1 MRNIQ
6 ELAKES
12 IGIEADAIRSLVDRI
27 DDTFEKAVDAIY
39 QTKGKVIVTGVG
51 KSGLISKKIA
61 ATFSSTGTPSIF
73 LHPTDAAHGDL
84 GAIERSDL
92 ILALSKSGNT
102 SELINIMPSIKR
114 FGNTLIAIVGNM
126 NSQLAETADIALD
139 GSVAREAC
147 PLDLAPTASTT
158 VALVIGDVLAVALI
172 EKRGFS
178 IADFSLFHPSGTLG
192 KKLLY
197 RISDIMHK
205 GKEIPIVN
213 LNTDI
218 GNLIYEIS
226 SKGLGVT
233 IIIDEKGKIAGIIT
247 DGDLRRMIEHNI
259 NNLSALTAKNMLTGL
274 PKTISKD
281 KMAIEAANIME
292 KYKITC
298 LVVAEN
304 NLPIGIIHMH
314 DLLSAGII

>member
-1 MRNIQ
+1 MKNIQ
-6 ELAKES
+6 ELVKKS
-12 IGIEADAIRSLVDRI
+12 IGIEADAISALVNRV

-39 QTKGKVIVTGVG
+39 RTKGKVIVTGVG
-51 KSGLISKKIA
+51 KSGLIAKKIA

-126 NSQLAETADIALD
+126 NSQLAKNAEIVLD
-139 GSVAREAC
+139 GSVAKEAC

-158 VALVIGDVLAVALI
+158 VALVIGDVLAAALI

-178 IADFSLFHPSGTLG
+178 IEDFSLFHPSGTLG

-205 GKEIPIVN
+205 GKEIPVVN

-218 GNLIYEIS
+218 SSLIYEIS

-233 IIIDEKGKIAGIIT
+233 IVVDTKGKIAGIIT
-247 DGDLRRMIEHNI
+247 DGDLRRITEHNI
-259 NNLSALTAKNMLTGL
+259 NNLSSLTAKDILSGP

-281 KMAIEAANIME
+281 KMAIKAANIME
-292 KYKITC
+292 KYKITSI
-298 LVVAEN
+298 VVSEN

>member
-158 VALVIGDVLAVALI
+158 VALVIGDVLAAVLI

-197 RISDIMHK
+197 RISDIMHR
-205 GKEIPIVN
+205 GKEVPIVN

-233 IIIDEKGKIAGIIT
+233 IIIDEKGEIAGIIT

-259 NNLSALTAKNMLTGL
+259 NNLSTLTAKNMLTGL

-292 KYKITC
+292 KNKITC